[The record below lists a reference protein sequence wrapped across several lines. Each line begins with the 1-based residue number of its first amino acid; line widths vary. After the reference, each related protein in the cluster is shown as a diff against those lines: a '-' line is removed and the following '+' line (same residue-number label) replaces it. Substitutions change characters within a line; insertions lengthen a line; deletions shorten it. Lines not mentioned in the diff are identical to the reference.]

1 MSICGAEDVI
11 NTLLTLA
18 VQLCFMV
25 IILSTITVPSLF
37 LFDRSCVSIKYLNK
51 ENNYIYL
58 EFHYTLYFQ
67 IYLHGIQ

>member
-58 EFHYTLYFQ
+58 EFHYTLYF
-67 IYLHGIQ
+67 

>member
-37 LFDRSCVSIKYLNK
+37 LFDRSCVSINYLNK

-58 EFHYTLYFQ
+58 EFHYTLYF
-67 IYLHGIQ
+67 